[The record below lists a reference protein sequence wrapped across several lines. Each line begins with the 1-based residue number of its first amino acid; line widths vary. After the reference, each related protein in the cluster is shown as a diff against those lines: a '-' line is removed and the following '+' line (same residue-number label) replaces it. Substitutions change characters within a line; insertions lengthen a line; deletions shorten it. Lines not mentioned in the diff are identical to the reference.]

1 MHAFWY
7 VYLESNVMNM
17 LILFLFLFYFQI
29 QLKLDKIKTFIDFNV
44 VWLCIC
50 VHVYRSL
57 EMSRI
62 TFLVCDYLK
71 LNQKQHSII

>member
-1 MHAFWY
+1 

-44 VWLCIC
+44 V
-50 VHVYRSL
+50 
-57 EMSRI
+57 
-62 TFLVCDYLK
+62 
-71 LNQKQHSII
+71 